1 MESIIAQL
9 LDSRLLSSQSS
20 KSPNPRVHVL
30 VRFITLMAV
39 LLQPVKSKQL
49 LQDPHADQQP
59 DAICMILI

>member
-20 KSPNPRVHVL
+20 KSPNPRVQVL

-59 DAICMILI
+59 GAVCMILI